1 MTCWRPPLKGISPW
15 LWRRCS
21 YSCFVTGFL
30 KSINYYLLPI
40 ILMRKKSLETHT
52 LHEPQMALRVY
63 LDALLC
69 EVNFASSEDDVPP
82 VQQEATVEDPA
93 EIVQLIKKLDR
104 EPLVVIPKPAE
115 TAVPVTNKPDDEE
128 SAVLHPDWAKT
139 RFQCLSFQVA
149 GVTLAA
155 PLEKLHG
162 IVELHEAITEL
173 PGYAPWVMGL
183 LPHRGQNVQVVDIA
197 EIIMP
202 DDRRANICSA
212 NARTKYLVLID
223 DGQFGIAVD
232 SISQVL
238 TLERDDVRWRNNKS
252 KRPWL
257 AGTVIDKMCAL
268 LEMDVLCQQL
278 QAGLKNIE

>member
-1 MTCWRPPLKGISPW
+1 
-15 LWRRCS
+15 
-21 YSCFVTGFL
+21 
-30 KSINYYLLPI
+30 
-40 ILMRKKSLETHT
+40 MRKKSFETHT

-69 EVNFASSEDDVPP
+69 EVNFATSEDDVPP
-82 VQQEATVEDPA
+82 VQQEAAVEAPA
-93 EIVQLIKKLDR
+93 EIVQLIKKSERESLD
-104 EPLVVIPKPAE
+104 VIAKLAE
-115 TAVPVTNKPDDEE
+115 TVVPVTNQSDDEE
-128 SAVLHPDWAKT
+128 SVVLYPDWAKT

-162 IVELHEAITEL
+162 IVELQEAITEL

-212 NARTKYLVLID
+212 NERTKYLILID
-223 DGQFGIAVD
+223 GGQFGIAVD

-238 TLERDDVRWRNNKS
+238 TLERDDVRWRSNNS
-252 KRPWL
+252 RRPWL
-257 AGTVIDKMCAL
+257 AGTVVDKMCAL
-268 LEMDVLCQQL
+268 LELDQLCRQL
-278 QAGLKNIE
+278 QTGLNNVD

>member
-1 MTCWRPPLKGISPW
+1 
-15 LWRRCS
+15 
-21 YSCFVTGFL
+21 
-30 KSINYYLLPI
+30 
-40 ILMRKKSLETHT
+40 MRKKSYETHT
-52 LHEPQMALRVY
+52 LHEPQTALRVY

-69 EVNFASSEDDVPP
+69 EATFAAREDEALP
-82 VQQEATVEDPA
+82 VQQETAGEAPA
-93 EIVQLIKKLDR
+93 EIVQLNKRIQS
-104 EPLVVIPKPAE
+104 EPLEIIPNPVETVLPVSDKSDE
-115 TAVPVTNKPDDEE
+115 ETTAVLYPN
-128 SAVLHPDWAKT
+128 WAQV

-149 GVTLAA
+149 GVMLAA

-162 IVELHEAITEL
+162 IVELQEPITEL

-212 NARTKYLVLID
+212 NERTKYLVLID

-268 LEMDVLCQQL
+268 LEMDVLRQQL